1 MYTKKSSKE
10 GTFMKIAII
19 TGASSGMGQE
29 FVKQLDKKCL
39 GIDEFWLIARR
50 KDAMQ
55 SLENDTKAKLRY
67 FSMDLTA
74 SDAYQEFNQTLEELR
89 PNVKILVNCSG
100 YGKTGA
106 FMDIPLSDN
115 TGMIALNC
123 EALTKITY
131 LVIPYMS
138 RNSYII
144 NLASAAAFLPQPNFA
159 IYAATKAFVLSFSR
173 ALKRELRSREI
184 WVSAVCPGPVNTP
197 FFDIAED
204 AGTPFSLKK
213 SFMAK
218 KEKVVAQA
226 IKESFGKREVIVHKL
241 SMRGLRFI
249 TKLFPMS
256 IILDIYAKFLRGVK

>member
-1 MYTKKSSKE
+1 
-10 GTFMKIAII
+10 MKIAIV
-19 TGASSGMGQE
+19 TGASSGIGQE
-29 FVKQLDKKCL
+29 FVRQLDKKCL

-55 SLENDTKAKLRY
+55 TLENTTKAKLRY
-67 FSMDLTA
+67 FSMDLTN
-74 SDAYQEFNQTLEELR
+74 SDSYEEFKQTLNQLN

-106 FMDIPLSDN
+106 FTDIPLSDN
-115 TGMIALNC
+115 TGMVALNC
-123 EALTKITY
+123 EALTKTTY
-131 LVIPYMS
+131 LVIPYMT

-144 NLASAAAFLPQPNFA
+144 NLASVASFLPQPNFA
-159 IYAATKAFVLSFSR
+159 VYAASKAYVLSFSR
-173 ALKRELRSREI
+173 ALKRELKSSGI

-197 FFDIAED
+197 FFDIAEES
-204 AGTPFSLKK
+204 GTPFSLKK

-226 IKESFGKREVIVHKL
+226 IRESFNKREVIVHKL
-241 SMRGLRFI
+241 SMKGLFFI
-249 TKLFPMS
+249 TKVFPMS